1 MLDNPFEPVV
11 KIDAFKS
18 AFDNSELDF
27 PVRTSK
33 LYIDDT
39 LNKDHK
45 AVIRDKYYG
54 HTYDQLQRRVED
66 WWVVGK
72 DYPVKSHRDFHEPIW
87 EEIVNNFNPEDI
99 EDVEVKVK
107 SSRHG
112 RWGLLDYLFPS
123 INYELTTTNNHSTTI
138 TFRLLV
144 WTGLDGRTA
153 NNFMLGAIDGY
164 CTNGMVF
171 SSDPNSIT
179 KLYKRNTKGFC
190 MKSFVS
196 TLGMASQLFYDKAKE
211 YQLMASKRITWQQ
224 TIDFIDKLNMAEY
237 KLNSLKELAGN
248 ERLQRGDNLFALHS
262 ALTNYSSHNDQLDF
276 ENKPMFRTRKTKHDT
291 ANENMF
297 KRELEVADI
306 FQGKEWKELL
316 NAEKLVA

>member
-18 AFDNSELDF
+18 AFDDSALDF

-33 LYIDDT
+33 LHLDT
-39 LNKDHK
+39 MLNKDHK
-45 AVIRDKYYG
+45 AVIRDEPDGVKV
-54 HTYDQLQRRVED
+54 QD
-66 WWVVGK
+66 WWIVGT
-72 DYPVKSHRDFHEPIW
+72 DYHVKSHRDFHEPIW

-99 EDVEVKVK
+99 EDVEVKVR
-107 SSRHG
+107 SSRQD
-112 RWGLLDYLFPS
+112 RWGLIDYLFPS
-123 INYELTTTNNHSTTI
+123 INYKITTTNNHSTTI

-144 WTGLDGRTA
+144 WTGLDGKTA

-171 SSDPNSIT
+171 SSDPKSIT

-190 MKSFVS
+190 MKGFVS

-211 YQLMASKRITWQQ
+211 YQLMASKRMTWQQ
-224 TIDFIDKLNMAEY
+224 TIDFIDKLKMAEY
-237 KLNSLKELAGN
+237 KLDSLKQLAGD
-248 ERLQRGDNLFALHS
+248 ERIQRGDNLFSLHS

-316 NAEKLVA
+316 AA